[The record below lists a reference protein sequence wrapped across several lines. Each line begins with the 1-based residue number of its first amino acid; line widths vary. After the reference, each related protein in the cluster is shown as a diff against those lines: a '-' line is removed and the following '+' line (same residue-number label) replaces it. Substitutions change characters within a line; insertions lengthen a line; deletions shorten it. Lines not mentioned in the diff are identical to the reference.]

1 MYLFRFQTDRR
12 RNDPKSLIYD
22 AKKSRWYAPESCSVS
37 KYEHEGTEPHPKSEF
52 LRIWMLDRRCSGI
65 FELSMVWADWDESAQ
80 KSILS
85 KTIAIVIRLMQ
96 SRSCVSRWWFFAITC
111 HVPSAESSK
120 AINAFGSLS
129 SDIARKHFDRAM
141 RKLSYL
147 KYASD
152 TYQAIRIVCPVCQ
165 NMPNTFN
172 LASFDT
178 LVSNLTESFIL
189 PKPRIFHFMDFCIC

>member
-1 MYLFRFQTDRR
+1 MVKPGLAWHVTFLVLARPQKVAVFQNTNAQVRAGTR
-12 RNDPKSLIYD
+12 RN
-22 AKKSRWYAPESCSVS
+22 PE
-37 KYEHEGTEPHPKSEF
+37 SEF
-52 LRIWMLDRRCSGI
+52 LRIWMLHRRCSGI

-111 HVPSAESSK
+111 HVPSTESSK

-152 TYQAIRIVCPVCQ
+152 TYQAIRIVWPVCQ

-189 PKPRIFHFMDFCIC
+189 PKHRIFHFMDICIC